1 MPLQSIEPRRLYR
14 QIAEQLRALIRAGEY
29 PVGSRLPPERDLAAQ
44 LKVSRPSVR
53 EALIALEVEGLVEVR
68 MGSGIWVIAPE
79 PAPSAAYIDGVLS
92 PFEIIRARQLIEC
105 ELAALAAA
113 SGQPAA
119 IARGLNEALTMM
131 EADIAREVM
140 PIRGDRLFHVRVAE
154 ASENGALL
162 RVVTELYD
170 ERNNPLFER
179 LGRHFERADTWR
191 QAVTEHRGVVAAIAA
206 GDPARARAAMHEH
219 LQRSHDRFGAAWAGG
234 DPAIRPPPE
243 QRAA

>member
-1 MPLQSIEPRRLYR
+1 MPLHSIEPRRLYR

-29 PVGSRLPPERDLAAQ
+29 PVGSRLPPERDLALH

-68 MGSGIWVIAPE
+68 MGSGITVIARE
-79 PAPSAAYIDGVLS
+79 PAASAARVESELS

-105 ELAALAAA
+105 ELAAIAAA
-113 SGQPAA
+113 SRRPTE
-119 IARGLNEALTMM
+119 IARALGDAVALM
-131 EADIAREVM
+131 EADIARDVM

-154 ASENGALL
+154 ASDNGALL
-162 RVVTELYD
+162 RVVAELYD

-191 QAVTEHRGVVAAIAA
+191 QAVTEHRLVVSAIAA
-206 GDPARARAAMHEH
+206 RDPTRARAAMHEH
-219 LQRSHDRFGAAWAGG
+219 LQRSHDRF
-234 DPAIRPPPE
+234 
-243 QRAA
+243 